1 MHKDSTYMQK
11 DSTGDAVGV
20 VVDDS
25 AVIHAAGCTVVFLE
39 LDTWVT
45 KKIHACFCLAR
56 WPKKQPDQGQDVRAD
71 LGMPQVRL
79 FMLLQIKLPPLV
91 ILVVRLG

>member
-1 MHKDSTYMQK
+1 MRLVGAHMHKDSTYMHK

-45 KKIHACFCLAR
+45 KKIHA
-56 WPKKQPDQGQDVRAD
+56 
-71 LGMPQVRL
+71 
-79 FMLLQIKLPPLV
+79 
-91 ILVVRLG
+91 